1 MVNRL
6 SVKVS
11 APRMSGSSVWL
22 VGCLDCPGSAST
34 EE

>member
-11 APRMSGSSVWL
+11 APRMSGLSVWL
-22 VGCLDCPGSAST
+22 VGCLDCRGKAST